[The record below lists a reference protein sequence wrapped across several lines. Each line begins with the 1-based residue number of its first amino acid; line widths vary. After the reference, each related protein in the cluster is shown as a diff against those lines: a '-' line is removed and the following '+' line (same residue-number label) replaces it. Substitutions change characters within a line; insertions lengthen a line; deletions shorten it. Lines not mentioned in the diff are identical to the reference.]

1 MKSLVQ
7 FLNENQSFLVNKH
20 TKSFNKLQVYL
31 WDNYMYG
38 CLCESEEDID
48 ILIDKAAKLK
58 GKTDVQIVEIGRN
71 KCKEAFSKGEQV
83 LIGFGESI
91 KSYNAS
97 AGGYLRLE
105 LPKSV
110 FEKECK
116 FIKEITLDDFNP
128 EYFKKEGWLK

>member
-20 TKSFNKLQVYL
+20 TKSFKKLQVYL
-31 WDNYMYG
+31 WDNYTYN

-48 ILIDKAAKLK
+48 VLIDKAVKLK
-58 GKTDVQIVEIGRN
+58 GKTHMQIVETGRK
-71 KCKEAFSKGEQV
+71 KCKEAFYKGEQV

-91 KSYNAS
+91 EAYNLS
-97 AGGYLRLE
+97 VGYLRLE
-105 LPKSV
+105 LPKSE

>member
-20 TKSFNKLQVYL
+20 TKSFKKLQVYL
-31 WDNYMYG
+31 WDNYTYN

-48 ILIDKAAKLK
+48 ILIDKAVKLK
-58 GKTDVQIVEIGRN
+58 GKTLMQIVETGRK
-71 KCKEAFSKGEQV
+71 KCKEAFSKGEHV
-83 LIGFGESI
+83 LIGFGENI
-91 KSYNAS
+91 EAYNLS
-97 AGGYLRLE
+97 VGYLRLE
-105 LPKSV
+105 LPKSE